1 MAVEVKR
8 VAYAIVIPST
18 VLHLDAVIWLKNTEN
33 IRLYLQP
40 KTDAVTM
47 DEGETT
53 NQITPASIRNQPGD
67 ILDSVVMGDVNRHI
81 TTNITTNITQI
92 STEELA
98 SEGILSLL
106 WRWFGF
112 EGWKELGTRK
122 RIGAQILYRV
132 LFVAGFAGGII
143 GYTAVFGEDPPLAPL
158 CGIML
163 GWFLVFQVM
172 MNFIFTAGSR

>member
-18 VLHLDAVIWLKNTEN
+18 VLHLDAVIWLKNTKN

-47 DEGETT
+47 DEDE
-53 NQITPASIRNQPGD
+53 
-67 ILDSVVMGDVNRHI
+67 
-81 TTNITTNITQI
+81 I
-92 STEELA
+92 SG
-98 SEGILSLL
+98 EGIFSLL

-112 EGWKELGTRK
+112 EGWKELGTSK